1 MWAERAGR
9 RVLSAQAGDSVM
21 RDGGER
27 LQAVEYTRGVAAF
40 MVMWFHFTYLLPDGV
55 LRTSGLYGYLGVEA
69 FFVISGFIIPYA
81 MDLRDYRI
89 GRDGVA
95 FIGRRIV
102 RLEPP
107 YVMSVLLI
115 LCVPYLAGLTP
126 WFDGGITAHDVYRAA
141 LHLFYLVPWAGEDW
155 FSTVYWS
162 LAIEFQYYF
171 LVLATAPFL
180 LYRKNLWPQRAFFL
194 VVMAVGYG
202 SGESRLVF
210 MYLPV
215 FGFGFLQFLFMR
227 RGMALWECAA
237 WAAGFAAV
245 TFSQDATWVIGA
257 VIALVALNA
266 PWPAR
271 CLPLL
276 FLGTISYSLYLL
288 HGAIGFSI
296 AHILG
301 RIADVPPTLELV
313 VQIAAALVLATLFW
327 WLIERP
333 STHLSKQVG
342 QAARR
347 PRRPAD
353 LAPRAAGP

>member
-1 MWAERAGR
+1 
-9 RVLSAQAGDSVM
+9 M
-21 RDGGER
+21 RNGGER
-27 LQAVEYTRGVAAF
+27 LQGVEYTRGVAAF

-55 LRTSGLYGYLGVEA
+55 LRASGLYGYLGVEA
-69 FFVISGFIIPYA
+69 FFVISGFIIPYS
-81 MDLRDYRI
+81 MDLRHYRL
-89 GRDGVA
+89 GRDSFA

-107 YVMSVLLI
+107 YVVSVLLI

-126 WFDGGITAHDVYRAA
+126 WFDGGMTAHDAYRAT
-141 LHLFYLVPWAGEDW
+141 LHLFYLVPWVGEDW

-171 LVLATAPFL
+171 LVLAAAPFL
-180 LYRKNLWPQRAFFL
+180 LHRKSLWPQRAFFL
-194 VVMAVGYG
+194 IVMAAGYG

-227 RGMALWECAA
+227 RGMALWECAS
-237 WAAGFAAV
+237 WAAAFAAV
-245 TFSQDATWVIGA
+245 TFTQDGTWMIGA

-266 PWPAR
+266 PWPVR
-271 CLPLL
+271 CAPLL
-276 FLGTISYSLYLL
+276 FLGTISYSVYLL

-296 AHILG
+296 ASILA
-301 RIADVPPTLELV
+301 RVAEIPPTLELF
-313 VQIAAALVLATLFW
+313 VQIAATLALATAFW

-333 STHLSKQVG
+333 STLLSKKFG
-342 QAARR
+342 QASR
-347 PRRPAD
+347 PGTAD
-353 LAPRAAGP
+353 LAPNPAGA

>member
-1 MWAERAGR
+1 
-9 RVLSAQAGDSVM
+9 M

-40 MVMWFHFTYLLPDGV
+40 MVMWFHFTFRLPEGA
-55 LRTSGLYGYLGVEA
+55 LRASGLYGYLGVEA

-81 MDLRDYRI
+81 MDLRHYRP
-89 GRDGVA
+89 GRDSWT
-95 FIGRRIV
+95 FIGRRII

-126 WFDGGITAHDVYRAA
+126 WFDGGMTAHDVYRAA

-155 FSTVYWS
+155 FSAVYWS

-171 LVLATAPFL
+171 LVLAAAPVL

-194 VVMAVGYG
+194 LVMAAGYG
-202 SGESRLVF
+202 SDESRLVF

-227 RGMALWECAA
+227 RGMALWECLA
-237 WAAGFAAV
+237 WAAAFAAV
-245 TFSQDATWVIGA
+245 TYSQDGTWVIGA
-257 VIALVALNA
+257 VIALAALNA

-271 CLPLL
+271 CPPLL

-288 HGAIGFSI
+288 HGAIGFSVDN
-296 AHILG
+296 ILS
-301 RIADVPPTLELV
+301 RIAEFPPTLELL
-313 VQIAAALVLATLFW
+313 VQIAEALALATVFW

-333 STHLSKQVG
+333 STLLSKKFG
-342 QAARR
+342 QAAR
-347 PRRPAD
+347 PLPAT
-353 LAPRAAGP
+353 LAPSAAGS